1 MDHASLNLLGFVVL
15 LILALVPYFAILT
28 LFNINQT
35 LRDLLWEVQLT
46 RVDVR
51 PLLKV
56 AEELERT
63 PVGH

>member
-1 MDHASLNLLGFVVL
+1 MDHASLNLLGFVLL

-51 PLLKV
+51 PLLKA